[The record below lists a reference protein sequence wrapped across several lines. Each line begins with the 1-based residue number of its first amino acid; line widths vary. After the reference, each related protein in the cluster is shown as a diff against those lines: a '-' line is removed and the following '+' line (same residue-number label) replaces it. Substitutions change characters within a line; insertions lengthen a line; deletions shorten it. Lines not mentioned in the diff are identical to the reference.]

1 MKQLGCCLEDALVAV
16 VVIWL
21 VGAGVRV
28 AHAEEP
34 PLYVMPAAEIREL
47 ADFASSA
54 LRAPKLTDIDLPVPV
69 RSIDPDL
76 LKRFCNCR
84 PVGLFFPGMLYI
96 APEIDLSTVKGKS
109 IVLHELAHAVQNARH
124 GPISACTELAA
135 RDEAEAIQIQNE
147 WLSEQGSGYRGLFV
161 ARRCFP

>member
-21 VGAGVRV
+21 VGAFVRV
-28 AHAEEP
+28 ARAEEQP
-34 PLYVMPAAEIREL
+34 PLYVMSPAEVREL

-54 LRAPKLTDIDLPVPV
+54 LRAPKLTDLPVPV

-76 LKRFCNCR
+76 LKRFCNCK
-84 PVGLFFPGMLYI
+84 PVGLVIQGMLYI

-109 IVLHELAHAVQNARH
+109 VVLHELAHALQNARH
-124 GPISACTELAA
+124 GPISGCTEVAA

-147 WLSEQGSGYRGLFV
+147 WLYEQASGYRGLFV